1 MRCFN
6 EAFAM
11 LQRPFFHAWGVT
23 LRANVTLVYI
33 NYMEKNFFY
42 FEKKKNYTI
51 GLRNKCH
58 TQR

>member
-1 MRCFN
+1 
-6 EAFAM
+6 M
-11 LQRPFFHAWGVT
+11 LQRLFFHAWGVT

-33 NYMEKNFFY
+33 NYMEKKFFY
-42 FEKKKNYTI
+42 FEKKNYTI

>member
-1 MRCFN
+1 
-6 EAFAM
+6 M
-11 LQRPFFHAWGVT
+11 LQRLFFHAWGVT

-33 NYMEKNFFY
+33 NYMEKKIFY
-42 FEKKKNYTI
+42 FEKQKNYTI

>member
-1 MRCFN
+1 
-6 EAFAM
+6 M
-11 LQRPFFHAWGVT
+11 LQRLFFHAWGVT

-33 NYMEKNFFY
+33 NYMEKKFFY